1 MPTYGHKT
9 LTCILLLLATEAVA
23 VKPDETGEDIY
34 QQDVVA
40 TESVEE
46 EVIAEKKIATENND
60 NGEVEFVEPDEAG
73 DDIYQEEAIATESV
87 EEGVIAEKKIVTES
101 NNNGQVES
109 VEPDEAGDDIYQE
122 EAVTTESVEEEV
134 IAEEEIMTENTGSG
148 EAEPAAV
155 AVEVSEDDDTIQGEG
170 TVDPVCIEGEL
181 YSAEAFPEESI
192 YDEPIPEESIYA
204 VLDKPH
210 KYVSENV
217 ERLVTSVDRF
227 FANDALYR
235 YTTDSYVQ
243 ITGDTLFE
251 ENGETGY
258 AVKFR
263 GRVDL
268 PGTKRRFKLIFST
281 DPNEKQD
288 PIERSVDESPAAAVQ
303 ESDVYGSI
311 QRERELRGWKFRPS
325 IGAKLNI
332 PIEPFAKLRF
342 TNIYPLQSWALRADQ
357 NFYWFRDS
365 GYGSDSTIEFDRP
378 VGKENLFRASSFARW
393 TEETEYFQLS
403 QIFAFYQTL
412 SPNRKISYQIGAYG
426 QTQPTWFMTSY
437 LLVVRYRQ
445 NLHKEWLFFEIRPQV
460 LYSKTNDWDDE
471 LSLLLRLD
479 ILFGKKYL

>member
-1 MPTYGHKT
+1 MMSAYASLT
-9 LTCILLLLATEAVA
+9 LISIMLLMATEAVSVEPNA
-23 VKPDETGEDIY
+23 AGEDIYQQGVVTTEFVEEEVIAEEEIVTDNNDNDEEESVEPDEAGEDIY
-34 QQDVVA
+34 QQDVV
-40 TESVEE
+40 TS
-46 EVIAEKKIATENND
+46 
-60 NGEVEFVEPDEAG
+60 
-73 DDIYQEEAIATESV
+73 
-87 EEGVIAEKKIVTES
+87 
-101 NNNGQVES
+101 
-109 VEPDEAGDDIYQE
+109 
-122 EAVTTESVEEEV
+122 ESVEEEV
-134 IAEEEIMTENTGSG
+134 IAEEEINTEDNGSG
-148 EAEPAAV
+148 EVESTAV
-155 AVEVSEDDDTIQGEG
+155 EAEVSEDDDTIQGKE
-170 TVDPVCIEGEL
+170 TVDPVCIEGES

-192 YDEPIPEESIYA
+192 YDEPIAEESIYA

-251 ENGETGY
+251 EDGEIGY
-258 AVKFR
+258 SVNFKA
-263 GRVDL
+263 RVDL

-281 DPNEKQD
+281 DPTEKQD
-288 PIERSVDESPAAAVQ
+288 PLQRSVDESPAAAVQ
-303 ESDVYGSI
+303 ESDVYGSV

-342 TNIYPLQSWALRADQ
+342 TNTYPMQRWALRADQ

-378 VGKENLFRASSFARW
+378 IPNEHLFRASSFARW

-403 QIFAFYQTL
+403 QIFSFYQTL

-426 QTQPTWFMTSY
+426 QTQPTLFMTNY

-460 LYSKTNDWDDE
+460 QYSKVNDWDDE

-479 ILFGKKYL
+479 ILFGQKYL

>member
-1 MPTYGHKT
+1 MLRGNIPLLRFLAG
-9 LTCILLLLATEAVA
+9 LILLFASGMVIAQTAAGHADPIVPEPNEAVEDAYQVETFPEEADAEVVKPVDEKVKEDERTDEVPSTEA
-23 VKPDETGEDIY
+23 D
-34 QQDVVA
+34 
-40 TESVEE
+40 TESQ
-46 EVIAEKKIATENND
+46 TE
-60 NGEVEFVEPDEAG
+60 
-73 DDIYQEEAIATESV
+73 DDITQ
-87 EEGVIAEKKIVTES
+87 
-101 NNNGQVES
+101 
-109 VEPDEAGDDIYQE
+109 
-122 EAVTTESVEEEV
+122 
-134 IAEEEIMTENTGSG
+134 
-148 EAEPAAV
+148 EAET
-155 AVEVSEDDDTIQGEG
+155 VE
-170 TVDPVCIEGEL
+170 PVCIEGEL

-192 YDEPIPEESIYA
+192 YDEPIPEESIYVA
-204 VLDKPH
+204 LDKPH

-251 ENGETGY
+251 ESGEVGY
-258 AVKFR
+258 DVKFR

-281 DPNEKQD
+281 DPTEKQD
-288 PIERSVDESPAAAVQ
+288 PLQRSVDESPGTAVQ

-357 NFYWFRDS
+357 NFYWFRES

-378 VGKENLFRASSFARW
+378 VPNEHLFRASSFARW

-403 QIFAFYQTL
+403 QIFSFYQTL

-426 QTQPTWFMTSY
+426 QSQPTLFMTDY

-460 LYSKTNDWDDE
+460 QYSKVNDWDDE
-471 LSLLLRLD
+471 VSLLLRLD
-479 ILFGKKYL
+479 ILFGRKYL